1 MTIKMDLKE
10 ASFTLADLIK
20 IVTFCVLGAM
30 AWATLKG
37 SVSNIAADVVEIRQ
51 TQIEN
56 SKKNEAR
63 WNLIEAKQN
72 QIDMQYRL
80 LEQRVKQIEDKK

>member
-1 MTIKMDLKE
+1 MDIRMNWNDATFKL
-10 ASFTLADLIK
+10 SDVIK
-20 IVTFCVLGAM
+20 IVTFCVLGAI
-30 AWATLKG
+30 AWVSLKEA
-37 SVSNIAADVVEIRQ
+37 VSNIGNDIAEIRQ

-56 SKKNEAR
+56 TKRNEAR
-63 WNLIEAKQN
+63 WNIIEAKQN